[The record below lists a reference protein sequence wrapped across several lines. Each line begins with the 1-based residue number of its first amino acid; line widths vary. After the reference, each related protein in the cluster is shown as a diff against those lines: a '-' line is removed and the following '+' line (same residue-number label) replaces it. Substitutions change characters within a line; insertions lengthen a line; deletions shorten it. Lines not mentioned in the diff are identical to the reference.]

1 MTDDG
6 FLTTEEVLQYLQLN
20 LKTVYR
26 LIRAGKLPA
35 VRVGRQWRFRKR
47 DIDAWLAT
55 TSLPA
60 GPPPVE
66 RAQILVVDD
75 DQGARDVIA
84 ATLSDTSQYRVNVAS
99 DGPSALAQIQTQHFD
114 LVLTD
119 LKMPVMD
126 GLTFIEELRRRAP
139 EMPVVILTAASSEP
153 AAIAAA
159 NLGVSGYLLKPYE
172 WPRILDVVSRALR
185 DRRPAYS

>member
-1 MTDDG
+1 MSDDS

-55 TSLPA
+55 TALPP
-60 GPPPVE
+60 GPPALTSA
-66 RAQILVVDD
+66 RILVVDD
-75 DQGARDVIA
+75 DEGARAVIA
-84 ATLSDTSQYRVNVAS
+84 ATLADTGQYRVEVAS
-99 DGPSALAQIQTQHFD
+99 DGPSALARLDANGFD

-119 LKMPVMD
+119 LKMPLMD

-139 EMPVVILTAASSEP
+139 DMPVVILTAASTES

-172 WPRILDVVSRALR
+172 WPRILDVVSRAFR
-185 DRRPAYS
+185 EKRSARV

>member
-84 ATLSDTSQYRVNVAS
+84 ATLSDTSQYQVNVAS
-99 DGPSALAQIQTQHFD
+99 DGPSALQQMQARHFD